1 MLTDFNNIWSWGNL
15 QPHDLFRSYYIQF
28 VYEYYKI
35 EKKTRDILYAFNAAA
50 SFCRRASFLQLFP

>member
-1 MLTDFNNIWSWGNL
+1 L